1 MSCLNK
7 MVLNK
12 IITTYYPDVRP
23 YTLTSM
29 AYEVRENGVCI
40 AYFDTQKNLHALTL
54 NQMHET
60 FFVLEHAKRDPKCK
74 VLIWT
79 ATGSK
84 AFSSGAAFGLNQ
96 PVSCAPEVADA
107 YRAQKMCPGNPGD
120 AALKTQTLAFWDFP
134 KPVIMAINGLAVGGG
149 ANIALMNYGDLVLA
163 SSNARFKW
171 PFNKLGLS
179 PELGSSVV
187 LAGIVGIPKAK
198 RIMMLGEWLSAEGA
212 MGMGLVNEVVEPERL
227 LPRAIEMA
235 EQMAGY
241 SPSGMFRIKDIMNRH
256 TRAQLEEI
264 LDHEAAYIEE
274 GIMEMQKLVAAK
286 KASKKAKL

>member
-1 MSCLNK
+1 
-7 MVLNK
+7 
-12 IITTYYPDVRP
+12 
-23 YTLTSM
+23 
-29 AYEVRENGVCI
+29 
-40 AYFDTQKNLHALTL
+40 
-54 NQMHET
+54 
-60 FFVLEHAKRDPKCK
+60 
-74 VLIWT
+74 
-79 ATGSK
+79 
-84 AFSSGAAFGLNQ
+84 
-96 PVSCAPEVADA
+96 
-107 YRAQKMCPGNPGD
+107 MCPGNPGS

-274 GIMEMQKLVAAK
+274 GIVEMQKMVAAK